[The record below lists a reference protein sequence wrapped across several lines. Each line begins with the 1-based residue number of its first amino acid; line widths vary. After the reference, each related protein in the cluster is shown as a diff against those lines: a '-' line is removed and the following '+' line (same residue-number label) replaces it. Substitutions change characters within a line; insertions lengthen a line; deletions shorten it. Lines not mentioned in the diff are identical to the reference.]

1 MLFNLFTQQ
10 LFVYLAVAFHVE
22 TSGGITEIGVIR
34 YQRVLTNEGSG
45 LQRNSEFVAPLSG
58 VYYFLTDSLD
68 IFRRSGQFSIRKNGE
83 IVSRSRIIKH
93 WNSIQSVV
101 LFLQKGDRVDSF
113 YDRHTTWEKSRKDM
127 KYDDDVSRSIF
138 LGFRMGP
145 N

>member
-22 TSGGITEIGVIR
+22 TTGGYISEIGVIR

-113 YDRHTTWEKSRKDM
+113 YNREENPRKSKTKMRS
-127 KYDDDVSRSIF
+127 DDDVSIF